1 MKTNQPLNPFRPSM
15 AACLEVAIG
24 DRQWTNAELEQRSE
38 DPGFILNEA
47 EAYAFRTTAN
57 TTRKAKLEDLSRAVQ
72 LIREL
77 PEELQDDGAEC
88 VSLWLSPDVQVEFS
102 RMLAITPPTVNRRWS
117 LRKLWTAAITAAVLS
132 IILIYSLQNRTQHR
146 EIVVDDKSKQK
157 GPDGLIFHK
166 EPMQAPNF
174 IVETSQGPFMVAM
187 RGGTEATIPSDTSF
201 RISDVTTEYQVGVI
215 YLIDSNK
222 ATIKT
227 YQTNR
232 DGTLHIGCRGSF
244 IGPACDEY
252 IVGVFSQEDT
262 KFLSDKSVPW
272 LNASDISA
280 LQQQTLSVADAEKIV
295 ESKLQEHGIQKP
307 FEVFVSRFHR
317 E

>member
-1 MKTNQPLNPFRPSM
+1 M
-15 AACLEVAIG
+15 V
-24 DRQWTNAELEQRSE
+24 
-38 DPGFILNEA
+38 
-47 EAYAFRTTAN
+47 
-57 TTRKAKLEDLSRAVQ
+57 
-72 LIREL
+72 
-77 PEELQDDGAEC
+77 
-88 VSLWLSPDVQVEFS
+88 
-102 RMLAITPPTVNRRWS
+102 
-117 LRKLWTAAITAAVLS
+117 VLS
-132 IILIYSLQNRTQHR
+132 ILVIYTQQDRTLRR
-146 EIVVDDKSKQK
+146 EIVVGEDPKHKLPDNPIVHNDRPQ
-157 GPDGLIFHK
+157 GPRFT
-166 EPMQAPNF
+166 
-174 IVETSQGPFMVAM
+174 VETSSGPFPVAM

-232 DGTLHIGCRGSF
+232 DGTLYIGCRGSF
-244 IGPACDEY
+244 IGPASDEY

-280 LQQQTLSVADAEKIV
+280 LQQQTLSVADAEKII
-295 ESKLQEHGIQKP
+295 ESKLREHGIQQP
-307 FEVFVSRFHR
+307 FEVFVTRFHR

>member
-1 MKTNQPLNPFRPSM
+1 M
-15 AACLEVAIG
+15 AACLQVAIG
-24 DRQWTNAELEQRSE
+24 ARKWTDAELEQRSK

-47 EAYAFRTTAN
+47 EAFAYRTRVN
-57 TTRKAKLEDLSRAVQ
+57 TPRGDKLKDLARAVD
-72 LIREL
+72 LIQEL
-77 PEELQDDGAEC
+77 PQELQEDGAEC
-88 VSLWLSPDVQVEFS
+88 VRHWLAPEYQVEFS
-102 RMLAITPPTVNRRWS
+102 GMLSKATRPPGPASSVRRQ
-117 LRKLWTAAITAAVLS
+117 LWTLIITAAVLS
-132 IILIYSLQNRTQHR
+132 IILIYSLQNRTKNDQ
-146 EIVVDDKSKQK
+146 IVSDDKSKRK
-157 GPDGLIFHK
+157 DPNGPIFHK
-166 EPMQAPNF
+166 EPIPAPNF

-187 RGGTEATIPSDTSF
+187 RGGMDATIPSDTSF

-232 DGTLHIGCRGSF
+232 DGTLYIGCRGSF

-262 KFLSDKSVPW
+262 EFLSDKSVPW

-280 LQQQTLSVADAEKIV
+280 LQQQTLSVADAEKII
-295 ESKLQEHGIQKP
+295 ESKLREHGIQQP
-307 FEVFVSRFHR
+307 FEVFVFRFHR